1 MHSLL
6 LFFALVAG
14 ISAYSITLPKQ
25 CELPLDMGISPCK
38 GGKKEIRYHF
48 DTKAFIPLA
57 FEYTGCGGNENSFKS
72 EGECRNFCLGIDFN
86 SCAAGS
92 KPFPKPE
99 TCQEDKDCGPKGKC
113 TWGNGF
119 KICCDKKITE
129 KFEADWE
136 PKCPKG
142 KMAVKVKQGGIPL
155 LVVGKT
161 CKSKFCPAGATC
173 VEGNYFASCCKYL
186 TL

>member
-1 MHSLL
+1 
-6 LFFALVAG
+6 
-14 ISAYSITLPKQ
+14 
-25 CELPLDMGISPCK
+25 MGKSPCK

-57 FEYTGCGGNENSFKS
+57 FEYTGCGGNENNFKS
-72 EGECRNFCLGIDFN
+72 EGECRNFCVGIDFN

-92 KPFPKPE
+92 APFPKPE

-113 TWGNGF
+113 SWGNGF

-142 KMAVKVKQGGIPL
+142 KKAVKVEQGGIPL

-173 VEGNYFASCCKYL
+173 VEGNYFATCCK
-186 TL
+186 